1 MNFQEIFSIFVTIC
15 IALLSLFG
23 NFLVII
29 SLKQFAW
36 LKTPTNYLVAVL
48 AFYDLFH
55 GLPVFVPS
63 VVTSYIGSKY
73 DNFTLN
79 YEISCK
85 FYAAAAAFSG
95 FGNLLCIILITL
107 DRYFYLFWPLRYHD
121 LVTNCRSFIV
131 SAICMMFAVIVSISA
146 VYRSPVSKP
155 CISIQM
161 FNVYVVNY
169 VLIPTFVLAFILV
182 IALYGKIALLT
193 YKARYSS
200 VAPIETS
207 NQSGSQKKTTKVISL
222 VIGVFM
228 MTYIT
233 FFAAVLVTKD
243 RIDQLAVWVQTV
255 AIWIWKV
262 SK

>member
-1 MNFQEIFSIFVTIC
+1 M
-15 IALLSLFG
+15 
-23 NFLVII
+23 
-29 SLKQFAW
+29 
-36 LKTPTNYLVAVL
+36 AVL
-48 AFYDLFH
+48 AFCDLFQ

-73 DNFTLN
+73 DNFTLD

-85 FYAAAAAFSG
+85 FLAAAAVFSG
-95 FGNLLCIILITL
+95 FGNLFCIILITL

-121 LVTNCRSFIV
+121 LITNCRSFIV
-131 SAICMMFAVIVSISA
+131 SAICMMFAVIVSILA
-146 VYRSPVSKP
+146 AYRSPVSKP
-155 CISIQM
+155 CNSFQI

-169 VLIPTFVLAFILV
+169 VAIPAFVLAFFLV

-200 VAPIETS
+200 VAPMENN

-233 FFAAVLVTKD
+233 YFVAFLVTKD

-255 AIWIWKV
+255 AIWIWQV